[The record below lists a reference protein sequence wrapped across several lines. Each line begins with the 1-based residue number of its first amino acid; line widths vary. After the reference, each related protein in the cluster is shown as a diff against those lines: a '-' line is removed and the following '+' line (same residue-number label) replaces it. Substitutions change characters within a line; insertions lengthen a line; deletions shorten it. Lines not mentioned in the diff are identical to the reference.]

1 MGAIEA
7 ILRLGGIVPE
17 TMEELIISVMV
28 GLRVG
33 RQASTKAVGMGSRG
47 QDEALAFETSLVTS
61 ALSTGETAER
71 EQCGEGKHR
80 ECAAP

>member
-1 MGAIEA
+1 MGVIEA

-33 RQASTKAVGMGSRG
+33 RQAGRQALTKAVGMGSR
-47 QDEALAFETSLVTS
+47 
-61 ALSTGETAER
+61 
-71 EQCGEGKHR
+71 
-80 ECAAP
+80 